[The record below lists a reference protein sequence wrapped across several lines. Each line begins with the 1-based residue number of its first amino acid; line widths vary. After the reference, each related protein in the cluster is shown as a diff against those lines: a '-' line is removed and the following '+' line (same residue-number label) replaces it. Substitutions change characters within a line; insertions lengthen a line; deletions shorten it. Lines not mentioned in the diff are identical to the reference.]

1 MKIRLKKFFL
11 IVGVQILFCFL
22 IISLF
27 EFLRIYPLVYPKAST
42 ILGTIETLMTLLF
55 FSFTVP
61 IILFVLNGFSYLYS
75 GNITK
80 IVFENNY
87 SETNKILI
95 HLCLISINVFVYF
108 LIIYNVFP
116 IFINDFFKIIIAVVL
131 TEIVLIKKIN

>member
-55 FSFTVP
+55 
-61 IILFVLNGFSYLYS
+61 YLY
-75 GNITK
+75 
-80 IVFENNY
+80 
-87 SETNKILI
+87 
-95 HLCLISINVFVYF
+95 
-108 LIIYNVFP
+108 
-116 IFINDFFKIIIAVVL
+116 
-131 TEIVLIKKIN
+131 